1 MPKPGVWG
9 PFQQQCNAPKPGFGA
24 APAGGPESCSI
35 PPMALVDLET
45 LEGPSRGPGWAEQPD
60 WDPGWIP
67 NPEQPSSYW
76 EPAHQRG
83 ERPSCKGICCCCC
96 WKPSQPALAHRGP
109 VSFPTLFPCAWRTR
123 LVCWQPR
130 NPTAASLPFPSGRG
144 QGEGGDPVSKTGHP
158 CCGVAPRAPTPGD
171 VPEGCVSAAA
181 PTGATTS

>member
-1 MPKPGVWG
+1 MPQNQDLGLPHRVV
-9 PFQQQCNAPKPGFGA
+9 PRA
-24 APAGGPESCSI
+24 APSHPWRWSTLRPWKDLPEVQAGLSS
-35 PPMALVDLET
+35 LT
-45 LEGPSRGPGWAEQPD
+45 LGS
-60 WDPGWIP
+60 PGWIP
-67 NPEQPSSYW
+67 NPEQPSPCW
-76 EPAHQRG
+76 EPAPQRG
-83 ERPSCKGICCCCC
+83 ERPSCEGICCCC

-144 QGEGGDPVSKTGHP
+144 RGGEGDPVSETGHP
-158 CCGVAPRAPTPGD
+158 CCGVALRAPAPGD